1 MKWLGLLIVLLSG
14 GLLLFVTSD
23 FPAWG
28 DPSSPASIH
37 LSSHFIQE
45 GLQETHVPNLVTAVL
60 ADYRGYDTLF
70 ETTVIFCAGLS
81 LLLLL
86 RQSGRKRQES
96 VYYRHIPT
104 EVTLHI
110 KDSSKAPRETT
121 DLERIDTMW
130 VPFDIIIKTVCRI
143 LIPFIQLFALYVVAH
158 GDFSPGGGF
167 QGGVIFGASLILL
180 SLSFDLRSM
189 LKKISEF
196 WLGILSALGIF
207 IYTGIGVL
215 CMFLGGNF
223 LDYGKLSRILPV
235 GPAHARALG
244 MLGVEI
250 GVGIAV
256 MAVMILI
263 YLNLSSVGRHDEG
276 L

>member
-1 MKWLGLLIVLLSG
+1 MKWIGLVTVFICG
-14 GLLLFVTSD
+14 CLLLFVTKD

-28 DPSSPASIH
+28 DPSSPASTH
-37 LSSHFIQE
+37 LSTHFIE
-45 GLQETHVPNLVTAVL
+45 KGLQETGAPNLVTAVL

-70 ETTVIFCAGLS
+70 EAVVVFCAGLA

-86 RQSGRKRQES
+86 RDSQSKRQQS

-110 KDSSKAPRETT
+110 KDPSKAPRESR
-121 DLERIDTMW
+121 DLERIDTLW
-130 VPFDIIIKTVCRI
+130 VPFDIILKTVCRI
-143 LIPFIQLFALYVVAH
+143 LIPFIQIFALYVVAH
-158 GDFSPGGGF
+158 GETSPGGGF

-180 SLSFDLRSM
+180 SLSFDLRSV
-189 LKKISEF
+189 LKNINEI
-196 WLGILSALGIF
+196 WLGFISALGIF

-223 LDYGKLSRILPV
+223 LDYERLSLILPV
-235 GPAHARALG
+235 DTTHVRALG
-244 MLGVEI
+244 MMGVEI
-250 GVGIAV
+250 GVGFIV
-256 MAVMILI
+256 MAVMVMI
-263 YLNLSSVGRHDEG
+263 YLNLSSDGRLDEG

>member
-1 MKWLGLLIVLLSG
+1 MKWLGLLTVLVSG
-14 GLLLFVTSD
+14 VVLLFVTSD

-37 LSSHFIQE
+37 LSTHYIQE
-45 GLQETHVPNLVTAVL
+45 GLQETQVPNLVTAVL

-86 RQSGRKRQES
+86 RQSGRKSQGS
-96 VYYRHIPT
+96 VYYRHIPS

-110 KDSSKAPRETT
+110 KDSSKAPPETA

-143 LIPFIQLFALYVVAH
+143 MIPFIQLFALYVVAH

-180 SLSFDLRSM
+180 SLGFDLRNM
-189 LKKISEF
+189 LKKINEL
-196 WLGILSALGIF
+196 WLGLLSALGIF
-207 IYTGIGVL
+207 IYAGIGAL

-223 LDYGKLSRILPV
+223 LDYGKLSLILPV

-256 MAVMILI
+256 MAVMALI
-263 YLNLSSVGRHDEG
+263 YLNLSSVGRHEEG